1 MYVKVEQVLDS
12 NQKSIDGF
20 PVMKPNRDR
29 TETKTNARV
38 REGVS
43 LESFGAQEKDE
54 DEDEGKDE
62 AVMGMMHTRS
72 C

>member
-20 PVMKPNRDR
+20 SVMKPNRNR

-43 LESFGAQEKDE
+43 LGSFAAQEKDE
-54 DEDEGKDE
+54 DEDE
-62 AVMGMMHTRS
+62 AVMGMMHARS